1 MTGGE
6 AALYTVIISAVV
18 GLISG
23 WLVQKKGY
31 SFVNYFVTG
40 FIASCGILAIIYKL
54 ISEYL

>member
-6 AALYTVIISAVV
+6 AFLYTLLIATAV

-23 WLVQKKGY
+23 WILQQKGY
-31 SFVNYFVTG
+31 SFANYFVTS
-40 FIASCGILAIIYKL
+40 FIATCGILAIVYKL